1 MHQLISKKKTIYL
14 FLFFFLVSINN
25 FSIMNLNFPKIEN
38 IEVSGVN
45 IEESKEIEKAIKD
58 LILENIFL
66 INGSEIK
73 KKIISINTIEQF
85 KIYKNY
91 PSTLKIDIKKTKFLA
106 LTKKNGLDYFVGSNG
121 KLIKKNDSISNLP
134 YIFGDLDIQKFLE
147 LKNKID
153 KSNFEFNNILNFY
166 LFKSKRWDIETSEG
180 YTIKLPVKN
189 VEKTL
194 NLFTRL
200 SKDEKFKDGMI
211 IDFRQKDQIIF
222 NEK

>member
-1 MHQLISKKKTIYL
+1 MRQLISKKKTIYL